1 MFRKKQGRKCSI
13 ILGFL
18 LLFSIMAGYFPL
30 TGADAAPAFT
40 DVPDDSYYYS
50 AVVQMASQG
59 VVSGY
64 GDGTFGPQDPV
75 KNAEAVKLVCGMAG
89 IDTAG
94 YTGQSSPWYIDV
106 WTWAQDNGIVPA
118 GTDAEAYATRA
129 QICGYIAAAYRMD
142 TSSTETNVFS
152 DTDSQI
158 ANTLYDYGVIVGI
171 DNGDGTVS
179 FGGEENVKRCDTCV
193 MLSRLA
199 EKVAQPQWPAVE
211 KKPTRES
218 YTLDKSHYAVSKPV
232 SFSSY
237 DDYIGAWN
245 YMLANKVTDASFTL
259 GSNYSER
266 QLRSLID
273 TIQSAYYYAAFDY
286 MEYAAFLNQ
295 WGVGVSGGMERNGR
309 IYAPVITLQLRNGVG
324 LSLSETLGEIS
335 TFEKTCDNIVTQIY
349 ADGSLKSSMS
359 VKEKAYVLYRYV
371 VLHTK
376 YDESVQYYNGYDAAV
391 RGTAVCQGYTSMYNY
406 LCNIAG
412 VPMRAMTGDVG
423 NTGHAWSRTYQN
435 GVYYNVDTTWGDT
448 VPDQA
453 GYCDDTWF
461 WVSDEYL
468 KTCSTPR
475 SFDIDSMSE
484 AA

>member
-1 MFRKKQGRKCSI
+1 
-13 ILGFL
+13 
-18 LLFSIMAGYFPL
+18 
-30 TGADAAPAFT
+30 
-40 DVPDDSYYYS
+40 
-50 AVVQMASQG
+50 
-59 VVSGY
+59 
-64 GDGTFGPQDPV
+64 
-75 KNAEAVKLVCGMAG
+75 
-89 IDTAG
+89 
-94 YTGQSSPWYIDV
+94 
-106 WTWAQDNGIVPA
+106 
-118 GTDAEAYATRA
+118 
-129 QICGYIAAAYRMD
+129 
-142 TSSTETNVFS
+142 
-152 DTDSQI
+152 
-158 ANTLYDYGVIVGI
+158 
-171 DNGDGTVS
+171 
-179 FGGEENVKRCDTCV
+179 
-193 MLSRLA
+193 
-199 EKVAQPQWPAVE
+199 
-211 KKPTRES
+211 
-218 YTLDKSHYAVSKPV
+218 
-232 SFSSY
+232 
-237 DDYIGAWN
+237 
-245 YMLANKVTDASFTL
+245 MLANKVTDTSFTL

-324 LSLSETLGEIS
+324 LSLPETLGEIS
-335 TFEKTCDNIVTQIY
+335 TFEKTCDNIVTQLY

-359 VKEKAYVLYRYV
+359 VREKAYVLYRYV

-423 NTGHAWSRTYQN
+423 NTGHAWSRIYQN